1 MRSPR
6 GFTLLEVVVAAAI
19 LGMAATALFGLLSQS
34 LFNLGKVEEMH
45 RYQLAA
51 QDLMQR
57 VLFLEFLPGAGR
69 AEGRLDDLQS
79 QWTVNV
85 SRYAPPDTE
94 VKPAEAIMKIDV
106 EVIYPGRSGE
116 RRIKLEAVK
125 PASLQYDPEYNFE
138 EAIENAYPK

>member
-1 MRSPR
+1 MRSSR

-19 LGMAATALFGLLSQS
+19 LGMAATALFGLFSQS

-57 VLFLEFLPGAGR
+57 VLSLEFLPGNGH
-69 AEGRLDDLQS
+69 AEGRLEDLQS
-79 QWTVNV
+79 KWTVNV
-85 SRYAPPDTE
+85 SRYAAPDTE
-94 VKPAEAIMKIDV
+94 VQPAEAIVKVDV

-125 PASLQYDPEYNFE
+125 PVSLRYEDGYSFE
-138 EAIENAYPK
+138 EAIENVYPR